1 MSGILTIKPLKAQ
14 LTRDVN
20 FIHRMDPYVM
30 FTLGTQKRRTT
41 VCHDGA
47 KKPVWTDVIVLNKTF
62 ENVLIAQVY
71 NVENIPFLKDSWIGT
86 AEINLNNLST
96 GYFQGQQ
103 WFDIWYDQS
112 NAGKILIDLTFVPIP
127 QKSSNQQ
134 QSLIVPQNIQNIP
147 NEMGYQQQGMPIG
160 PVGVIYS
167 HQEMLSNANNNAAKP
182 NIPLNNQMDFN
193 QNSYNYSNGT
203 DTLANKL
210 STGMKP
216 LQNPTQGWNDAR
228 SASLSGHLQ
237 PINFNP
243 DENIVLIE
251 NHVETN
257 YAPDIELSQR
267 LYKQEAKS
275 TYPSFV

>member
-1 MSGILTIKPLKAQ
+1 MSGILTIKPLQAQ

-20 FIHRMDPYVM
+20 FIHRMDPYVI

-47 KKPVWTDVIVLNKTF
+47 KKPFWNDVIVLNKTF

-112 NAGKILIDLTFVPIP
+112 NAGKILIDLTFQPIP
-127 QKSSNQQ
+127 QKSSFQQ
-134 QSLIVPQNIQNIP
+134 QSIIVPQNIS
-147 NEMGYQQQGMPIG
+147 NEMGYQQQG
-160 PVGVIYS
+160 PVGVIYTK
-167 HQEMLSNANNNAAKP
+167 ANNNAAKP
-182 NIPLNNQMDFN
+182 NIPLNNQMNFD
-193 QNSYNYSNGT
+193 QNSYTYSGGT
-203 DTLANKL
+203 DTSANKL

-216 LQNPTQGWNDAR
+216 VQNPSQGWNDAR

-243 DENIVLIE
+243 EENIVLIE
-251 NHVETN
+251 NHVESN
-257 YAPDIELSQR
+257 YAPDVELSQR
-267 LYKQEAKS
+267 IYVKPEAKS